1 MDKVSVIILAAGQGT
16 RMHSSLPKVLHPIA
30 GKPMLH
36 HVIEAADKL
45 KPIAIHIVFG
55 HGGDEVKKASSEYKV
70 QWHLQQQQLGTG
82 HAVNQAMPNI
92 ADEETVLILFGDVP
106 LIQVETIRNLLTKVA
121 FKQMALLT
129 VVLDDPTGYGRIV
142 RNEKNEVQ
150 SIVEQKDANEAQ
162 RRIQEVNTGIL
173 AAQAGDLKRWLNNLD
188 NNNAQGEYYLT
199 DIIEMAVKDGYK
211 VATSQAVDALE
222 VEGVNNRLQQAKLER
237 HYQKKQA
244 DVLMLQGVTL
254 LDPTRIDVRGDIT
267 VGKDVVIDVG
277 VILEGDVKLGD
288 GVYVGPN
295 TLIKNS
301 EIAEYSRISAN
312 CVIEA
317 AMVESFVSIGPF
329 ARLRPGT
336 VLKQQV
342 HVGNFVEIKNST
354 LEQGSKAGHLS
365 YLGDA
370 EIGKRV
376 NIGAGTITCNYDGA
390 NKHKTVLEDDVF
402 VGSDTQLVAPVKVS
416 KGVTIGAG
424 TTVTSN
430 VTADSL
436 VISRVKQKEIHGWQ
450 RPQKSKKN
458 QEK

>member
-36 HVIEAADKL
+36 HVIDAAEKL
-45 KPIAIHIVFG
+45 KPSDIHIVFG
-55 HGGDEVKKASSEYKV
+55 YGGDEVKKATLKYKAK
-70 QWHLQQQQLGTG
+70 WHFQQQQLGTG
-82 HAVNQAMPNI
+82 HAVDQAISDI
-92 ADEETVLILFGDVP
+92 ADDETVLVLFGDVP
-106 LIQVETIRNLLTKVA
+106 LIQTATLNTLLTKVKS
-121 FKQMALLT
+121 KQMALLT
-129 VVLDDPTGYGRIV
+129 VVLDDPGGYGRIV
-142 RNEKNEVQ
+142 RNKSHEVQ
-150 SIVEQKDANEAQ
+150 SIIEQKDANEAE
-162 RRIQEVNTGIL
+162 RKIKEVNTGIL
-173 AAQAGDLKRWLNNLD
+173 AAQACDLKRWLNNLD

-199 DIIEMAVKDGYK
+199 DVIAMAVKDGFK
-211 VATSQAVDALE
+211 VATSQAKDALE

-244 DVLMLQGVTL
+244 EALMLQGVTL
-254 LDPTRIDVRGDIT
+254 LDPTRIDIRGRVE

-277 VILEGDVKLGD
+277 VILEGEVKLGD

-295 TLIKNS
+295 NLIKNS
-301 EIAEYSRISAN
+301 EIAANTHIAAN
-312 CVIEA
+312 CVIESSSI
-317 AMVESFVSIGPF
+317 ESFVTIGPF

-336 VLKQQV
+336 ILKQQV
-342 HVGNFVEIKNST
+342 HVGNFVEIKNAT
-354 LEQGSKAGHLS
+354 LDQGAKAGHLS

-390 NKHKTVLEDDVF
+390 NKHKTIIEDDVF

-424 TTVTSN
+424 TTVTAD

-436 VISRVKQKEIHGWQ
+436 VISRVKQKEISGWQ
-450 RPQKSKKN
+450 RPQKTKKT